1 MDVSTITSRFNGKLT
16 GLLKTKYFNAFSK
29 VKQSFSKSIPDLQ
42 NWKCHFQWHISGAGG
57 PNGPLSYTQYLKD
70 LRSLRHTGLSIGLVF
85 LY

>member
-42 NWKCHFQWHISGAGG
+42 NWKCHFQ
-57 PNGPLSYTQYLKD
+57 
-70 LRSLRHTGLSIGLVF
+70 
-85 LY
+85 